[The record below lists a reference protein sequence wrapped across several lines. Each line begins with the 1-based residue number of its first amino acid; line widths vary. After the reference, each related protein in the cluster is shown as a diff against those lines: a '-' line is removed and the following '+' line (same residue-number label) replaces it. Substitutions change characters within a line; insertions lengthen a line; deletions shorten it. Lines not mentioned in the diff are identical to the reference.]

1 MTRMTPE
8 QRLAVG
14 PSIRRPI
21 TILSGIFPYPPTTY
35 RMPADDGGEVAI
47 AVGR

>member
-1 MTRMTPE
+1 MTYMTPE
-8 QRLAVG
+8 QRLAIGAGV
-14 PSIRRPI
+14 RRPI
-21 TILSGIFPYPPTTY
+21 TILSGILPYRPTTS